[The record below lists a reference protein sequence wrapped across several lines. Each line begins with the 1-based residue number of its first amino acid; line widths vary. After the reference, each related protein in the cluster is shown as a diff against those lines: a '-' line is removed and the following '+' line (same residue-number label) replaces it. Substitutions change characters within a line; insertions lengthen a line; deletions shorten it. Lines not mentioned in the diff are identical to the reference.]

1 MGLLVGLCWVLE
13 KSAER
18 RSGFP
23 SWSWNGWQS
32 TVTWSVDSLYY
43 WPAITF
49 DPNLELSIE
58 CTDGQILSWEG
69 FQKLKKVATMQPQMS
84 SIIRITA
91 WTIQFPIVSRTRLR
105 DKYEYIAWL
114 KLEDGGILD
123 WQFESISNVL
133 FKPGQVC
140 TRIFLDHPSREN
152 DGNAIIMVLTQK

>member
-1 MGLLVGLCWVLE
+1 MSPMTKAPYRGDISKQVQGWTPAMGLLVSQCWVLE

-49 DPNLELSIE
+49 DPNFELSIE

-91 WTIQFPIVSRTRLR
+91 WTIQVPIVSRTRLR

-114 KLEDGGILD
+114 ELEDGGILD
-123 WQFESISNVL
+123 
-133 FKPGQVC
+133 
-140 TRIFLDHPSREN
+140 
-152 DGNAIIMVLTQK
+152 